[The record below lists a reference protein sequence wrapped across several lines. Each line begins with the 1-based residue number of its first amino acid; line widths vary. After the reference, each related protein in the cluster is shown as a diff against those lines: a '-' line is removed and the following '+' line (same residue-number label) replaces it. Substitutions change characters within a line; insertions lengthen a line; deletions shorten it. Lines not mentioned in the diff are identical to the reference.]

1 MTDLEVAKRIAEE
14 VAEAGGRTYYVG
26 GCVRDELLH
35 KTSKDIDI
43 EVYGISPEQL
53 RSICRK
59 FGKVD
64 EVGMSFGIL
73 KIHGY
78 DIDISMPRKERLT
91 GVGHKS
97 FDVEVDPYM
106 DEKTAAMRR
115 DFTINAIMKN
125 VLTGE
130 YVDSFS
136 GIDDLKNHE
145 IRHISDD
152 TFVEDPLRVF
162 RAAGFAA
169 RLNFHINQNT
179 FNLCKSIDVSSLS
192 NERIFEETNKV
203 LLKADTPSIYFQA
216 LKGMSHLKEFFPEVE
231 SLIGLPQDPEKHP
244 EGDVWNHT
252 MCVLDNAAKVK
263 SKSKHQLEFMYAAL
277 FHDIGKKDT
286 TTFENGKWRSLK
298 HDIAGIEKS
307 KKALL
312 KITNDK
318 KLILYVQNMVSLH
331 MKPHMTTVKSAKRT
345 INGIIDRSVCP
356 EDLILLSV
364 CDKQNRRAIDD
375 GYLKFWDEKIKEYR
389 ALMLE
394 PEVTGKDLIELG
406 YVPGP
411 MFAKIIA
418 KCHQIHLSGCDKET
432 ILKSLPNI
440 IEGIKEKEERSR

>member
-1 MTDLEVAKRIAEE
+1 
-14 VAEAGGRTYYVG
+14 
-26 GCVRDELLH
+26 
-35 KTSKDIDI
+35 
-43 EVYGISPEQL
+43 
-53 RSICRK
+53 
-59 FGKVD
+59 
-64 EVGMSFGIL
+64 
-73 KIHGY
+73 
-78 DIDISMPRKERLT
+78 
-91 GVGHKS
+91 
-97 FDVEVDPYM
+97 
-106 DEKTAAMRR
+106 
-115 DFTINAIMKN
+115 
-125 VLTGE
+125 
-130 YVDSFS
+130 
-136 GIDDLKNHE
+136 
-145 IRHISDD
+145 
-152 TFVEDPLRVF
+152 
-162 RAAGFAA
+162 
-169 RLNFHINQNT
+169 
-179 FNLCKSIDVSSLS
+179 
-192 NERIFEETNKV
+192 
-203 LLKADTPSIYFQA
+203 
-216 LKGMSHLKEFFPEVE
+216 
-231 SLIGLPQDPEKHP
+231 
-244 EGDVWNHT
+244 

-263 SKSKHQLEFMYAAL
+263 SKSKHPLEFMYAAL
-277 FHDIGKKDT
+277 FHDIGKTDT

-356 EDLILLSV
+356 EDLILLSI
-364 CDKQNRRAIDD
+364 CDKQNRRTIDD

-394 PEVTGKDLIELG
+394 PEVTGNDLIELG